1 MVAIELIG
9 GFAALLLLLSIV
21 LVASHDGTARG
32 RLVIAVVAVALI
44 ALVAALVV
52 VVVLCWPAVFV
63 LIEHL
68 LLLTSPH

>member
-21 LVASHDGTARG
+21 LVAHDGTARG
-32 RLVIAVVAVALI
+32 RLVIAVVAVALV
-44 ALVAALVV
+44 ALMALVV
-52 VVVLCWPAVFV
+52 VVVLSWPAVFV

-68 LLLTSPH
+68 LLLASPH

>member
-9 GFAALLLLLSIV
+9 GFAALLLLLPIE
-21 LVASHDGTARG
+21 LVAHDGTARG

-44 ALVAALVV
+44 ALVAGLVV

-68 LLLTSPH
+68 LLLASPH

>member
-21 LVASHDGTARG
+21 LVAHDGTARG
-32 RLVIAVVAVALI
+32 SLVVAVVAVALI
-44 ALVAALVV
+44 ALVV

-68 LLLTSPH
+68 LLLASPH

>member
-21 LVASHDGTARG
+21 LVAHDGTARG
-32 RLVIAVVAVALI
+32 SLVIAVVAAVALI
-44 ALVAALVV
+44 ALVV
-52 VVVLCWPAVFV
+52 VVVLSWPAVFV

-68 LLLTSPH
+68 LLLASPH

>member
-21 LVASHDGTARG
+21 LVAHDGTARG
-32 RLVIAVVAVALI
+32 SLVIAVVAVALI
-44 ALVAALVV
+44 ALVAGLVV

-68 LLLTSPH
+68 LLLASPH